1 MIKVKLGAIIKDV
14 SKGALKWYEMAG
26 WKIIKE
32 EKKKESNSK
41 KITST
46 QSNI

>member
-1 MIKVKLGAIIKDV
+1 MIKVRLGAITKEI
-14 SKGALKWYEMAG
+14 SKGALKWYEIAG

-41 KITST
+41 KTTST
-46 QSNI
+46 QS

>member
-1 MIKVKLGAIIKDV
+1 MIKVKLGAITKEV

-26 WKIIKE
+26 WNIIKE

-46 QSNI
+46 QSDI